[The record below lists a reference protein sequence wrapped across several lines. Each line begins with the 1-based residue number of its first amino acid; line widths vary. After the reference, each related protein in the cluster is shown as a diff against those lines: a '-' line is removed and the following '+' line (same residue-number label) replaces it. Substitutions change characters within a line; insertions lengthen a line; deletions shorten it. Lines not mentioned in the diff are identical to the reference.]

1 MYHETFR
8 TKAVI
13 IPKLNKH
20 GALVHFRG
28 FQGEYTVT
36 ALLED
41 GSTKQLPNYKLE
53 WKRKIVSHHTGGF
66 EPNSLFIQ
74 SEKIN
79 PFCT

>member
-1 MYHETFR
+1 M
-8 TKAVI
+8 

-53 WKRKIVSHHTGGF
+53 WKRKNASYQNGGF
-66 EPNSLFIQ
+66 KPNSLFLL
-74 SEKIN
+74 SEFLKE
-79 PFCT
+79 